1 MNVKL
6 WGSLRASNWVLTQ
19 LAFQVLQSKLTFGN
33 PNVANIMHMS
43 ITQGIADRYVDVTVV
58 QRVYQTN
65 GTDEMGTINT
75 NGLKQDN
82 ILGSDF
88 GGRNPGPPRDQGT
101 RGYNALL
108 LLSSSIKSSICDN
121 FPDPGCVKEGGAVYP
136 VPYCGPPPVV
146 QVFPANIL
154 PSSSNRYSSK
164 SNEGMYTQVKIDS
177 YIETHHGNY
186 QAPLAD
192 QGDSNETCSIVS
204 LHQPYTR
211 RVVEWEAE
219 RIGSVPKIPSFV
231 SSDPNQVL
239 MESLINPA
247 ELLIIEDGQTPTFKV
262 TGRYL
267 YAMRT
272 AMPDLEQIA
281 FDVPQWI
288 NYPYGGTGATLTLP
302 SSGSS
307 DGGSF
312 THGIIDPGNQS

>member
-1 MNVKL
+1 
-6 WGSLRASNWVLTQ
+6 
-19 LAFQVLQSKLTFGN
+19 
-33 PNVANIMHMS
+33 
-43 ITQGIADRYVDVTVV
+43 
-58 QRVYQTN
+58 
-65 GTDEMGTINT
+65 
-75 NGLKQDN
+75 
-82 ILGSDF
+82 
-88 GGRNPGPPRDQGT
+88 
-101 RGYNALL
+101 
-108 LLSSSIKSSICDN
+108 
-121 FPDPGCVKEGGAVYP
+121 
-136 VPYCGPPPVV
+136 
-146 QVFPANIL
+146 
-154 PSSSNRYSSK
+154 
-164 SNEGMYTQVKIDS
+164 
-177 YIETHHGNY
+177 
-186 QAPLAD
+186 
-192 QGDSNETCSIVS
+192 
-204 LHQPYTR
+204 
-211 RVVEWEAE
+211 VVEWEAE